1 MVIQLPTNMHPN
13 TAAAIHAVLAAYNTE
28 NLRHSLMA
36 YPARIKAQRD
46 VVNQARKAWKDA
58 ELDRATIE
66 AELLL
71 TIGTETDERGKA
83 KYSNAEQ
90 RAAEL
95 LRRKAIDPDYLDAA
109 SAVATAEAEATEAQ
123 DTLQMLL
130 DEYQSARMVA
140 RLISAEM
147 SVISELAEVGEADE
161 VQVLEMDKGLKKVSG
176 KEAF

>member
-13 TAAAIHAVLAAYNTE
+13 TVEAINSLLAAYNTE

-36 YPARIKAQRD
+36 YPGRIKAQREA
-46 VVNQARKAWKDA
+46 VYQARKAWEDA
-58 ELDRATIE
+58 ELERSTVE

-71 TIGTETDERGKA
+71 TISSETDERGKA
-83 KYSNAEQ
+83 KFSNAEQ
-90 RAAEL
+90 RSAEL
-95 LRRKAIDPDYLDAA
+95 LRRKAADPSYLAA
-109 SAVATAEAEATEAQ
+109 AEKVATAKDALNEAQ

-161 VQVLEMDKGLKKVSG
+161 VRGADVNDTLRTLLN

>member
-1 MVIQLPTNMHPN
+1 MAIQLPTSLRPA
-13 TAAAIHAVLAAYNTE
+13 TASAIHAVLAAYDTE

-36 YPARIKAQRD
+36 YPARIKAQREAAY
-46 VVNQARKAWKDA
+46 QARKAWEDA
-58 ELDRATIE
+58 ELERSTVE
-66 AELLL
+66 AEMLLA
-71 TIGTETDERGKA
+71 ISTETDERGKA

-95 LRRKAIDPDYLDAA
+95 QRRKAADPSYLAA
-109 SAVATAEAEATEAQ
+109 AEKVATAKDALNEAQ

-147 SVISELAEVGEADE
+147 SVISELAEIGEAEE
-161 VQVLEMDKGLKKVSG
+161 VFVKVPDNQKTLL